1 MGKQSENCRRAAAA
15 AAAAAVREREAVEA
29 QEANGANKAAL
40 GVPPNA
46 NRNPGVPPEAN
57 ANHDP
62 GVAANEVDPK
72 ELDPHDQDPPCKVWM
87 GFQACGVH
95 DKDAAKSLAK
105 NSFMSKFSG
114 CLKVTKEDI
123 KDAFESLEK
132 RSENDITI
140 EPFIEEKTLAFDRW
154 VKTCFWLNVD
164 PEQVPFPKQNA
175 NAILDQSELHD
186 QFLADASDDKTAMKP
201 KLFTKDCKWDKW
213 AKEFEECLTLL
224 PGST

>member
-15 AAAAAVREREAVEA
+15 AAAAAVRERETVEA

-72 ELDPHDQDPPCKVWM
+72 ELDPHDRDPPCKVWM

-114 CLKVTKEDI
+114 CLKVTKEDV
-123 KDAFESLEK
+123 KDTFESSEK
-132 RSENDITI
+132 RSKNNITV
-140 EPFIEEKTLAFDRW
+140 EPFIKEKALAFHHW
-154 VKTCFWLNVD
+154 VEICFWLNVN
-164 PEQVPFPKQNA
+164 PVRTPFPMKNA
-175 NAILDQSELHD
+175 DAILDQSELHN
-186 QFLADASDDKTAMKP
+186 QFLANALDNKMTMKP
-201 KLFTKDCKWDKW
+201 KPFTEDHKWDKW
-213 AKEFEECLTLL
+213 AKEFENA
-224 PGST
+224 